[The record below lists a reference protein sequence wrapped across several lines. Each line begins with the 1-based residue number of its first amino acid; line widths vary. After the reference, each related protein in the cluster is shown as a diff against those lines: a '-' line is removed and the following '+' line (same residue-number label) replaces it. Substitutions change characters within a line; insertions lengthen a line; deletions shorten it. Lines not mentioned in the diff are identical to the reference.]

1 MAKKTKAKHK
11 TSRRFGIDI
20 YGTGG
25 PSLERRLHVPPGGRR
40 KRARPSEYGQQLEEK
55 QKLKAIYGASER
67 QLLRYYREA
76 QRLGGNPA
84 DNLFQLIERRLD
96 NVIYRLGFA
105 RSRPMARQLV
115 SQGHVRV
122 NERRTDR
129 GSYLVRA
136 GEKIELSKTARSMPT
151 VVEELQQGYDTPSWL
166 KREDTHGQVL
176 GMPVAE
182 DVQTQV
188 DAAKIVAFY
197 SR

>member
-1 MAKKTKAKHK
+1 MAKKPKSKHK
-11 TSRRFGIDI
+11 TSRRFGIDL
-20 YGTGG
+20 YGIGG

-40 KRARPSEYGQQLEEK
+40 KRPRPSEYGQQLEEK
-55 QKLKAIYGASER
+55 QKLKAIYGLSEK

-76 QRLGGNPA
+76 QRPGGNPA

-96 NVIYRLGFA
+96 NVIYRFGFA

-136 GEKIELSKTARSMPT
+136 GDKIELSKTALSIPT

-166 KREDTHGQVL
+166 KRDGTTGQVL
-176 GMPVAE
+176 AMPAAE
-182 DVQTQV
+182 DVQARI
-188 DAAKIVAFY
+188 DATKIIAFY

>member
-1 MAKKTKAKHK
+1 
-11 TSRRFGIDI
+11 
-20 YGTGG
+20 
-25 PSLERRLHVPPGGRR
+25 
-40 KRARPSEYGQQLEEK
+40 
-55 QKLKAIYGASER
+55 
-67 QLLRYYREA
+67 
-76 QRLGGNPA
+76 
-84 DNLFQLIERRLD
+84 
-96 NVIYRLGFA
+96 
-105 RSRPMARQLV
+105 MARQLV

-176 GMPVAE
+176 GTPVAE

>member
-1 MAKKTKAKHK
+1 MAKKTKSKHK
-11 TSRRFGIDI
+11 ISRRFGIDV

-40 KRARPSEYGQQLEEK
+40 KSHRPSEYSQQLEEK
-55 QKLKAIYGASER
+55 QKLKAIYGLSEK
-67 QLLRYYREA
+67 QLLRYYLEA

-136 GEKIELSKTARSMPT
+136 GEKIELSKTAQTMPT

-166 KREDTHGQVL
+166 KREDTDGQVL

-188 DAAKIVAFY
+188 DAAKIIAFY

>member
-1 MAKKTKAKHK
+1 
-11 TSRRFGIDI
+11 
-20 YGTGG
+20 
-25 PSLERRLHVPPGGRR
+25 
-40 KRARPSEYGQQLEEK
+40 
-55 QKLKAIYGASER
+55 
-67 QLLRYYREA
+67 
-76 QRLGGNPA
+76 
-84 DNLFQLIERRLD
+84 
-96 NVIYRLGFA
+96 
-105 RSRPMARQLV
+105 MARQLV

-136 GEKIELSKTARSMPT
+136 GDKIELSKTAVTIPT

-166 KREDTHGQVL
+166 KREDSKGQVV

-188 DAAKIVAFY
+188 DAAKIIAFY